1 MPNRRRFFV
10 DLALVAAA
18 ATTLPSAGGGP
29 AYGNR
34 EVALDDIGLTDF
46 LRHNR
51 TWFTVRPL
59 TGQAVS
65 LFLDQIETNPADSLS
80 QASNEDGRNEKFS
93 LVFRGSH
100 ELRLEQNTYTFSH
113 PRLGRFAMFIV
124 PIGCIDAS
132 STWYEAVFNRPVP
145 ISDTGINFGIRPGK
159 YRTAP
164 ARLN

>member
-1 MPNRRRFFV
+1 
-10 DLALVAAA
+10 
-18 ATTLPSAGGGP
+18 
-29 AYGNR
+29 
-34 EVALDDIGLTDF
+34 LDDIGLTDF
-46 LRHNR
+46 LRNNR

-65 LFLDQIETNPADSLS
+65 LYLDQIETHPAASIS

-93 LVFRGSH
+93 LVFRGSN

-113 PRLGRFAMFIV
+113 PRLGRFDMFIV
-124 PIGCIDAS
+124 PIGCMDAS
-132 STWYEAVFNRPVP
+132 STCYEAVFNRPVP
-145 ISDTGINFGIRPGK
+145 ISETGVNFGIRPGK